1 MSVNERIKVM
11 LDPVKKEVLQYREKI
26 VEQLVKRKLYGES
39 LVTISSL
46 VIGGGEDAYVE
57 ALCKT
62 NINTNNIQLPFF
74 PRRLWEQITNKPL
87 PVIFENYYPATE
99 SKFVRFS
106 CSFIKHSF
114 CNVDCTR
121 APLWTFA
128 PWVNH
133 VQIKHGPV
141 LTQLYDGLNSQANW
155 KTYPVFALPL
165 LLCDFDLFPFDN
177 DPHAPDA
184 LNLNRSVL
192 LDTKAEENEWASI
205 SNDVDIISKG
215 NLSEI
220 KKHLYLFSRMEYLV
234 SISPL
239 SSSEEEPEEPK
250 WSNKDEVRYRKVLS
264 SIVSG

>member
-1 MSVNERIKVM
+1 MNVDERIKVM
-11 LDPVKKEVLQYREKI
+11 LDLVKKEVLQYREKI

-62 NINTNNIQLPFF
+62 NISTNDIHLPFF
-74 PRRLWEQITNKPL
+74 TRRLWEQLTNKAL
-87 PVIFENYYPATE
+87 PIIFENYYPAYE
-99 SKFVRFS
+99 PKFVRFT

-114 CNVDCTR
+114 CNVDWTR
-121 APLWTFA
+121 TPLWTFA
-128 PWVNH
+128 PWIH
-133 VQIKHGPV
+133 HSQIKHGPV

-155 KTYPVFALPL
+155 KTSPVFGLPL

-177 DPHAPDA
+177 DPHAADA
-184 LNLNRSVL
+184 LKLNRSVL
-192 LDTKAEENEWASI
+192 LDTKTEENEWAKTARPRDDAPAS
-205 SNDVDIISKG
+205 
-215 NLSEI
+215 LTEI
-220 KKHLYLFSRMEYLV
+220 KKHLYLFSRMECLV

-239 SSSEEEPEEPK
+239 SGSEEGPEDPK
-250 WSNKDEVRYRKVLS
+250 WSSRDEVRYKKILA